1 MGVNN
6 LGELIGY
13 LIAIVLIVW
22 LVYLVVV
29 YIIAPISGVLG
40 AVALSAGTLYALW
53 VSSSSFVK
61 SLLLHKDPYT
71 TYVDKHRVA
80 AGVKRNYFFGPGYH
94 QIAVTIHDAFQ
105 NQNQSISDVRDWWT
119 DFRGEHVGQW
129 YIKIWADIFYFVA
142 WLCTYVFGSIWTVM
156 FSVILFSVIAVGMVV
171 FYVFFSVLWLSDRI
185 ALIALSIQS
194 RCPNCKRIS
203 IVPVFR
209 CPECGTQHA
218 NLTPGPYGVLSI
230 KCSCGNKLP
239 TTIFNGRS
247 RLESLCP
254 YCQTS
259 LAASD
264 AKQFGIQLV
273 GGVSA
278 GKTTFLTAY
287 WHLYLEQLRNDGEL
301 EYDCFP
307 QELFDM
313 LENWF
318 QRGTSEVTSERNA
331 NMYSVIHKRKDRQP
345 CQMTI
350 YDVAGEAFEDL
361 TGDIQQQQLK
371 YCEGVIF
378 VVDPTATP
386 EANSIPISGFVID
399 FKKMRGVQASKIS
412 DIPVSVV
419 ISKADLFKREIGIP
433 KVKSMYATAMREQK
447 TGYGQS
453 IEDVRDGVCRN
464 FLVKHG
470 YDAVLNTIDSEFE
483 NLRFFSASAI
493 GHAAC
498 EGDPYDPWGVLEP
511 VEWIIVQSGVQ
522 L

>member
-1 MGVNN
+1 ME
-6 LGELIGY
+6 ELLGY
-13 LIAIVLIVW
+13 LIVIGIVVW
-22 LVYLVVV
+22 LIYLVVV

-40 AVALSAGTLYALW
+40 AVALSAGMLYALW
-53 VSSSSFVK
+53 ISSSGFVK
-61 SLLLHKDPYT
+61 SLLLHKNPYT
-71 TYVDKHRVA
+71 TYVDKHREAA

-94 QIAVTIHDAFQ
+94 QITITIHDAFQ
-105 NQNQSISDVRDWWT
+105 NQTQSISKVRDWWT
-119 DFRGEHVGQW
+119 EFRAKHAGQW
-129 YIKIWADIFYFVA
+129 YIKIWADIFYFAA
-142 WLCTYVFGSIWTVM
+142 WICTYVFGSVWTGI
-156 FSVILFSVIAVGMVV
+156 FSVILFSVIAVGMAG
-171 FYVFFSVLWLSDRI
+171 FYVFFGILWLSDRI
-185 ALIALSIQS
+185 ALMARSIQS

-203 IVPVFR
+203 IVPVFC
-209 CPECGTQHA
+209 CPECGTQHV

-230 KCSCGNKLP
+230 KCNCGNKLP

-247 RLESLCP
+247 RLEALCP
-254 YCQTS
+254 YCQTL

-287 WHLYLEQLRNDGEL
+287 WHLYLEQLRHDSEL

-307 QELFDM
+307 QESFDM
-313 LENWF
+313 LEEWF
-318 QRGTSEVTSERNA
+318 QRGTSGATSERNA
-331 NMYSVIHKRKDRQP
+331 NMYSVIHKRKDHQP

-361 TGDIQQQQLK
+361 TGDIQQQQLR

-386 EANSIPISGFVID
+386 EANSIPISGFISE
-399 FKKMRGVQASKIS
+399 FKKMRGVHASKLS

-419 ISKADLFKREIGIP
+419 ISKADLFKREIGLP
-433 KVKSMYATAMREQK
+433 KIKSMYVTTMHGQEA
-447 TGYGQS
+447 GCGQS
-453 IEDVRDGVCRN
+453 LSDVRDGICRS
-464 FLVKHG
+464 FLVAHG
-470 YDAVLNTIDSEFE
+470 YHAVLNTIDSEFA
-483 NLRFFSASAI
+483 NLRFFSTSAI
-493 GHAAC
+493 GHEAF

-511 VEWIIVQSGVQ
+511 VEWIIGQSSIQ